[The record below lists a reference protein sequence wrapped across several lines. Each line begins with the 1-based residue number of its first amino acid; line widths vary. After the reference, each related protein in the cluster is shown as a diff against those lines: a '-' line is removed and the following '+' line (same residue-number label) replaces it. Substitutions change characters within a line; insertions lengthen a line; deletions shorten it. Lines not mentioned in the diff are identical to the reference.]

1 MAKQSTLDG
10 WLLVHFADLLKKGS
24 LTVAKI
30 NMPIVLYRKTIER
43 EDSSYEEE
51 VCTLVKDHVIIQVV
65 TSVIPYLSELEQR
78 ATEEVTIL
86 TRTGSLCQIN
96 TKDEAMPLKMITN
109 CELEEGAKVMV
120 SYRDGLPFAK
130 IELP

>member
-43 EDSSYEEE
+43 EDDSYEEE
-51 VCTLVKDHVIIQVV
+51 VCTLIKDHVIIQVV
-65 TSVIPYLSELEQR
+65 TSGGDIVPNFNQQLVFTLEKFPPWLMR
-78 ATEEVTIL
+78 K
-86 TRTGSLCQIN
+86 S
-96 TKDEAMPLKMITN
+96 KDLLQESVDL
-109 CELEEGAKVMV
+109 LEEKL
-120 SYRDGLPFAK
+120 R
-130 IELP
+130 